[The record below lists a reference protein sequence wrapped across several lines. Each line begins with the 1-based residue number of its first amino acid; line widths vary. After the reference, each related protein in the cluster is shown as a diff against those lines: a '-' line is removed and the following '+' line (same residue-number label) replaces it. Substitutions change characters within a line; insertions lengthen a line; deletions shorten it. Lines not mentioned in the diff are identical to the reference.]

1 VSEIAAGWRAL
12 GDMLRDPQALGFL
25 AYLALVLIIGIAT
38 ARTNRSSQDYFLAGR
53 RLPGWVGA
61 FSERASGESAWLLIG
76 LPGLFF
82 VDGFGALWVAV
93 GCATGILFSW
103 TFIAPRLRASTAA
116 DGSLTIPDYLEN
128 RFGNGRH
135 SLRLVATLVV
145 LFFYTLYVSAQV
157 VAAGKVLET
166 AFGLPVT
173 AGMALGTGIIVL
185 YTLLGGFLAVALTD
199 VVQGLLMVL
208 TLVLLPVVGIIT
220 LGGFGPMGEAIAAVD
235 PDLLR
240 VSAGRGGHAL
250 WIGLVIGSLGIGLGY
265 MGQPHLLT
273 RFMAVRSHRQLR
285 QGTGVALIWTSL
297 SFWGAILVGA
307 VGLALLQQG
316 GLPGLPA
323 GAELDDRER
332 IMPLVAQAL
341 LNPWLAGVL
350 ISAAIAAMMSTADSQ
365 LLVATSAMAEDLCHK
380 LLGWDLP
387 ARTMVGL
394 SRVTT
399 LMLGLL
405 AFLLALYAQEYVF
418 HLVLYAWAG
427 LGAVFGP
434 VLLLGLW
441 WRNCTRAGALTGM
454 LTGLVVMLVWTR
466 VPALKGM
473 VYELVPAF
481 LASFLATVLVS
492 HLNRR
497 SV

>member
-1 VSEIAAGWRAL
+1 MSEIAAGWRAFTDL
-12 GDMLRDPQALGFL
+12 LRDPQALGFL
-25 AYLALVLIIGIAT
+25 GYLAVVLVIGAAT
-38 ARTNRSSQDYFLAGR
+38 ARSNRRPQDYFLAGR
-53 RLPGWVGA
+53 RLGGWVA
-61 FSERASGESAWLLIG
+61 AISERASGESAWLLIG

-93 GCATGILFSW
+93 GCALGILFSW
-103 TFIAPRLRASTAA
+103 LFIAPRLRASTAA

-128 RFGNGRH
+128 RFGDGHH
-135 SLRLVATLVV
+135 SLRLVATLVI

-166 AFGLPVT
+166 AFGMPVE
-173 AGMALGTGIIVL
+173 AGMALGVGIIVL
-185 YTLLGGFLAVALTD
+185 YTLLGGFLAVAITD
-199 VVQGLLMVL
+199 VVQGLLMVAA
-208 TLVLLPVVGIIT
+208 LVLLPVVGLIS
-220 LGGFGPMGEAIAAVD
+220 LGGFEPLGEAIAAVD

-240 VSAGRGGHAL
+240 VSAGRGGRAL
-250 WIGLVIGSLGIGLGY
+250 WMGLVIGSLGIGLGY

-273 RFMAVRSHRQLR
+273 RFMAVRSARQLR
-285 QGTGVALIWTSL
+285 RGTGVALVWTSL

-323 GAELDDRER
+323 GAALDDRER

-341 LNPWLAGVL
+341 LHPWLAGVL

-380 LLGWDLP
+380 LLGWELP
-387 ARTMVGL
+387 SRTMVGL

-405 AFLLALYAQEYVF
+405 AFLLALYAKETVF

-441 WRNCTRAGALTGM
+441 WRNCTRAGALAGM
-454 LTGLVVMLVWTR
+454 LTGLAVMLVWARTP
-466 VPALKGM
+466 VLKGL

-481 LASFLATVLVS
+481 LAALFATLLVS
-492 HLNRR
+492 RLSRR
-497 SV
+497 GV